1 MLDRIGQLF
10 IIGFDGQKPSSEFL
24 EFVASENIGGV
35 ILFEKNCN
43 PHKLAEES
51 IKQICSVSKGV
62 PFIAVDQEGGRVC
75 RFRGVPVEY
84 PAASEFKKRVDLE
97 KYAEHFSRAAYYMH
111 ALGVNLLLGPVAD
124 LALNAH
130 NECLKGRTF
139 GKSPAHVIPFV
150 ESTIRIA
157 KRVGLLT
164 CLKHF
169 PGLGAATEDPHH
181 RLATADYDLQT
192 FLNREALTFKA
203 GIDSG
208 ADMVMTTHIIL
219 PKLDDRIAT
228 ESEMIV
234 NLFLREKLNFDGIAI
249 TDDLLMKGIEVSG
262 SYGERAVQAFK
273 AGHDILLFGADF
285 KAAQEAVA
293 YFKEACQKGEID
305 SERIAI
311 SLDRVSGIK
320 SKITSSVIL

>member
-10 IIGFDGQKPSSEFL
+10 IVGFDGQKPSSEFL
-24 EFVASENIGGV
+24 DFIASENIGGV

-43 PHKLAEES
+43 PHKMAEET
-51 IKQICSVSKGV
+51 IRQISLVSKGV

-75 RFRGVPVEY
+75 RFRGAPVEF
-84 PAASEFKKRVDLE
+84 PGASEFRKRVDLE
-97 KYAEHFSRAAYYMH
+97 SYVEHFSRASYYMH
-111 ALGVNLLLGPVAD
+111 SLGVNLLFGPVAD
-124 LALNAH
+124 LALNSR

-139 GKSPAHVIPFV
+139 GRNPAHVIPFV
-150 ESTIRIA
+150 ENTVRIA
-157 KRVGLLT
+157 KRHGLLT

-219 PKLDDRIAT
+219 PKLDSRIAT
-228 ESEMIV
+228 ESEVIV
-234 NLFLREKLNFDGIAI
+234 NLFLREKLNFDGVAI

-262 SYGERAVQAFK
+262 SCGERAVRAFR

-285 KAAQEAVA
+285 KAVKEAVT
-293 YFKEACQKGEID
+293 YFKEAYNKGEID
-305 SERIAI
+305 DERITI
-311 SLDRVSGIK
+311 SLDRISGIK
-320 SKITSSVIL
+320 SKITASVIL